1 MYGVRSPA
9 CRYNKG
15 HSGSIQNACC
25 GRGRM
30 NAMASI
36 ARSTGSTRTN
46 STRTNSTRTKRTSKH
61 NSPIRSVRSGRKPTL
76 HPLQLRDQS
85 LPQWLQRLVKLQQHV
100 WVTTIVLAAAALG
113 VYSWSVYSQQQWG
126 QAYRRLEHLRRNE
139 RQLISGSEM
148 IKNQIAGQV
157 NPADLG
163 LAPQV
168 ANDVI
173 FLQPQ
178 PAIAHPNN
186 ATNNPPQPSSNK
198 PSGY

>member
-1 MYGVRSPA
+1 MSNCTVCDRPRADTIRGILK
-9 CRYNKG
+9 CWLECFK
-15 HSGSIQNACC
+15 NACC

-36 ARSTGSTRTN
+36 ARSTRSTR
-46 STRTNSTRTKRTSKH
+46 SKRTSKH
-61 NSPIRSVRSGRKPTL
+61 NSPIRSGRKPTL

-157 NPADLG
+157 NPTDLG

-178 PAIAHPNN
+178 PAIAHTNN

>member
-1 MYGVRSPA
+1 M
-9 CRYNKG
+9 
-15 HSGSIQNACC
+15 
-25 GRGRM
+25 
-30 NAMASI
+30 
-36 ARSTGSTRTN
+36 
-46 STRTNSTRTKRTSKH
+46 
-61 NSPIRSVRSGRKPTL
+61 
-76 HPLQLRDQS
+76 DQS
-85 LPQWLQRLVKLQQHV
+85 LPQWLQRLVKLQNQV
-100 WVTTIVLAAAALG
+100 WVTTIVLSAAALG

-157 NPADLG
+157 NPTDLG

-178 PAIAHPNN
+178 PAVTDPR
-186 ATNNPPQPSSNK
+186 ATDRLSPDAPQPSSSK

>member
-1 MYGVRSPA
+1 
-9 CRYNKG
+9 
-15 HSGSIQNACC
+15 
-25 GRGRM
+25 M

-36 ARSTGSTRTN
+36 ARS
-46 STRTNSTRTKRTSKH
+46 KRTSK
-61 NSPIRSVRSGRKPTL
+61 NISRPQRGRPARKPKV
-76 HPLQLRDQS
+76 HPLQLMDQS
-85 LPQWLQRLVKLQQHV
+85 LPQWLQRLVKLQQQV
-100 WVTTIVLAAAALG
+100 WVTTIVLSAAALG

-157 NPADLG
+157 NPTELG

-178 PAIAHPNN
+178 PAAVQSRP
-186 ATNNPPQPSSNK
+186 TNLPDAPKPSSNL